1 MQRKTRS
8 SLSRIG
14 SLILPD
20 QGAPQWA
27 PGGFREKL
35 MKMLFMPAVA
45 MLNRLRYTTKFMLIC
60 VITTLVC
67 SVLLAQI
74 YIQGSAEISHD
85 KSEIVG
91 VAVVQDLM
99 GVLGLMQQHR
109 GMTSGMKGGDTGLA
123 PKVAAKAEAVD
134 AAIAK
139 VDATLAGDDAS
150 QFGLD
155 ESWAQIKR
163 EWTPLKAGQPD
174 ARKENFDAHSSMIA
188 KVIKLM
194 VETSEA
200 SYLSADSSLS
210 SSNMIDVLTV
220 QAPQM
225 TERLGRLRGYG
236 TGLVAKGALEDGDYD
251 RLLDQLSKLE
261 LTKDILVN
269 RLKHAAD
276 AAPALSASLTKAV
289 NDVEGGYAK
298 LRSMA
303 DEQILQRQFS
313 VEPSAFFAVGTE
325 AITGLVKHLDET
337 VRPALLDLITER
349 QRAER
354 INLMILMAV
363 SAISAMAVIYL
374 MVGMYYSIVGSVQ
387 ELSAGAQRLA
397 SGDYTSRVEFSA
409 QDELAEVANQFNDM
423 AGSLRNIIAQVKHTS
438 DDLSKAAAQMSRSAD
453 EVATASERQS
463 DSASGM
469 AAAIE
474 EMTVGIDEI
483 SRNASAA
490 AEHSQRSGALASEGG
505 NVVRQSVKEMERIA
519 DSVNQTAIVI
529 RALGEQSG
537 KISTIVNAISEIA
550 EQTNLLALN
559 AAIEAARAG
568 EQGRGF
574 AVVADE
580 VRKLAERTALSTA
593 EIATSIAEVGSK
605 SNRAMSTIEAAAK
618 DVQSGFDQV
627 AQSADSLNNIRQAS
641 QRTTEVAKEIRSML
655 EQQAAA
661 SEDVASAMESIS
673 ARVERNHDSVTQ
685 VGTSIRGLTHI
696 SGELNELI
704 RHIEKSIQ

>member
-1 MQRKTRS
+1 
-8 SLSRIG
+8 
-14 SLILPD
+14 
-20 QGAPQWA
+20 
-27 PGGFREKL
+27 

-74 YIQGSAEISHD
+74 YIQGSAEISRG
-85 KSEIVG
+85 KNEIVG
-91 VAVVQDLM
+91 VAALKDVM

-109 GMTSGMKGGDTGLA
+109 GMTSGMKGGDAALA

-139 VDATLAGDDAS
+139 IDATLAGDAA

-174 ARKENFDAHSSMIA
+174 ALKANFDAHSSMIT

-194 VETSEA
+194 VDISDA
-200 SYLSADSSLS
+200 SYLSADSNVS
-210 SSNMIDVLTV
+210 SSNMIDVLAV

-236 TGLVAKGALEDGDYD
+236 TGLVAKGVLDDGDYD
-251 RLLDQLSKLE
+251 RLHDQLSKLE
-261 LTKDILVN
+261 LTKDTLLA
-269 RLKHAAD
+269 RLKHAAN
-276 AAPALSASLTKAV
+276 AAPGLSVSLTKAV
-289 NDVEGGYAK
+289 EDVEDGYVK
-298 LRSMA
+298 LRTMA
-303 DEQILQRQFS
+303 DEQILQRRFS

-325 AITGLVKHLDET
+325 AISGLVKHLDDT
-337 VRPALLDLITER
+337 VRPGLVDLISER
-349 QRAER
+349 QRAEQ
-354 INLMILMAV
+354 INLMILMTV

-438 DDLSKAAAQMSRSAD
+438 TDLSKAAAQMSKSAD

-469 AAAIE
+469 AAAVE

-490 AEHSQRSGALASEGG
+490 AEHSERSGTLASEGG
-505 NVVRQSVKEMERIA
+505 NVVRQSVQEMERIA
-519 DSVNQTAIVI
+519 DSVNQTASVI

-537 KISTIVNAISEIA
+537 RISTIVNAISEIA

-568 EQGRGF
+568 ESGRGF

-580 VRKLAERTALSTA
+580 VRKLAERTATA
-593 EIATSIAEVGSK
+593 THEITDMV
-605 SNRAMSTIEAAAK
+605 EAI
-618 DVQSGFDQV
+618 QTG
-627 AQSADSLNNIRQAS
+627 
-641 QRTTEVAKEIRSML
+641 TEKAV
-655 EQQAAA
+655 
-661 SEDVASAMESIS
+661 VTMESGVEQVREGVDLTKRAGQSMDEINNGARSVVDFVSDIS
-673 ARVERNHDSVTQ
+673 HALREQSSASTDIARNVEAIAQMAESNSHAV
-685 VGTSIRGLTHI
+685 RGAARTAA
-696 SGELNELI
+696 ELERMSATL
-704 RHIEKSIQ
+704 RDEVSRFRV

>member
-20 QGAPQWA
+20 QGAPHWA

-45 MLNRLRYTTKFMLIC
+45 ILNRLRYTTKFMLIC

-174 ARKENFDAHSSMIA
+174 ARKENFDAHSNMIA

-225 TERLGRLRGYG
+225 TERLDRLRGYG

-568 EQGRGF
+568 ESGRGF

-580 VRKLAERTALSTA
+580 VRKLAERTATATHEITDMVEAIQTGTEKAVVTMESGVEQVREGVDLTKRAGQSMDEINNGAHSVVDFVADISHALREQSTA
-593 EIATSIAEVGSK
+593 STDIARNVESIAQMAESNSHAVRGAARTAADLERMSATLRDEVS
-605 SNRAMSTIEAAAK
+605 R
-618 DVQSGFDQV
+618 F
-627 AQSADSLNNIRQAS
+627 
-641 QRTTEVAKEIRSML
+641 
-655 EQQAAA
+655 
-661 SEDVASAMESIS
+661 
-673 ARVERNHDSVTQ
+673 RV
-685 VGTSIRGLTHI
+685 
-696 SGELNELI
+696 
-704 RHIEKSIQ
+704 